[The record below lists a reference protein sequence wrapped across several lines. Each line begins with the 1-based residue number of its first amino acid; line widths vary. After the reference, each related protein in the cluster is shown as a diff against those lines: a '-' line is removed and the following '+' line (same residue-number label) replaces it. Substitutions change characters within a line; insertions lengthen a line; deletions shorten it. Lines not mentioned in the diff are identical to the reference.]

1 MKERQNKTAIVT
13 GATDGIG
20 KAICL
25 EFGKAGMNVVINCHS
40 SRQKAIMLHEELS
53 AMGVSTLV
61 VEADVTSEYQVKQ
74 LVDKTLEKYGRID
87 ILVNNAGITEPE
99 FVMETTLEKW
109 ERMLSI
115 NLTSAFICSK
125 SVIKHMIERQ
135 QGNILQMSSICGKNG
150 GLGAGVHYST
160 AKAGMLGLT
169 KGLASHLAPY
179 NIRVNAITPAMIETR
194 MITWR
199 SEKQMEDVICNA
211 IPLRRLGTVEE
222 VAALALYLVSDT
234 SSFVTGATF
243 DINGGLYMD

>member
-1 MKERQNKTAIVT
+1 MASEDRKTAIVT

-20 KAICL
+20 KAVCL
-25 EFGKAGMNVVINCHS
+25 EFGKAGMNIVANYHS
-40 SRQKAIMLHEELS
+40 SREKAELL
-53 AMGVSTLV
+53 GNELKTLGIDFLLV
-61 VEADVTSEYQVKQ
+61 QADVTKETEVQR
-74 LVDKTLEKYGRID
+74 LVDKAMGKYQAID

-125 SVIKHMIERQ
+125 AVLEHMMERK
-135 QGNILQMSSICGKNG
+135 QGNILNMSSICGKNG
-150 GLGAGVHYST
+150 GLGAGVHYSA
-160 AKAGMLGLT
+160 AKAGILGLT

-194 MITWR
+194 MISWR
-199 SEKQMEDVICNA
+199 SKELMKDVIDA
-211 IPLRRLGTVEE
+211 IPLKRLGTVEE
-222 VAALALYLVSDT
+222 VAALALYLVSEA
-234 SSFVTGATF
+234 SSFVTGATV